1 MYNPKF
7 SEFNRTVQSIVN
19 KHSEEL
25 LTLTTKWVELKD
37 DEGYVYQIVPVID
50 ITFKS

>member
-7 SEFNRTVQSIVN
+7 TEFNQTVQSIVQ

-25 LTLTTKWVELKD
+25 LTLKTTWKELKD
-37 DEGYVYQIVPVID
+37 DEGYVYQIVPIID